1 MQNMITKAS
10 AHPLDHESIQ
20 FPMQVDNM
28 EDLEQKI
35 IDIIASIDSFRSY
48 FLVHAWDS
56 DTSSS
61 FLWYNNVILFDANIY
76 TTIPF

>member
-10 AHPLDHESIQ
+10 AHLLDHESIQ
-20 FPMQVDNM
+20 LPMQVNNM

-35 IDIIASIDSFRSY
+35 IEIIASIDSFRSY

-56 DTSSS
+56 DSTS
-61 FLWYNNVILFDANIY
+61 FLWYNNVILFYANIY